1 MIKPGRSS
9 MYIRKK
15 VRPRLEP
22 LGTPIHSDIQTL
34 SSATAWTATD
44 VSNALPFLS
53 ATSVKRFAFDR
64 EDLKPHWV
72 FEKTFPKVINTR
84 KSVTRRSLLNHKSLR
99 PAKYLE
105 NKIPSNTFWKDF
117 FKTTIRIQSRPGAS
131 LKSRAI
137 MTCKPH
143 RDLKSC

>member
-22 LGTPIHSDIQTL
+22 LGIPIHSDIQTL
-34 SSATAWTATD
+34 SSATAWAATD
-44 VSNALPFLS
+44 VSNALPILS
-53 ATSVKRFAFDR
+53 ATSVKRFWNHTGY
-64 EDLKPHWV
+64 LKKHL
-72 FEKTFPKVINTR
+72 VINIR
-84 KSVTRRSLLNHKSLR
+84 KSITRRSLLNHKPLR

-117 FKTTIRIQSRPGAS
+117 FKTTMRIQSRPGAS
-131 LKSRAI
+131 LKSRAV
-137 MTCKPH
+137 MTCKPY
-143 RDLKSC
+143 RDLKRY

>member
-34 SSATAWTATD
+34 SSATAWTAT
-44 VSNALPFLS
+44 
-53 ATSVKRFAFDR
+53 RFAFDR

-143 RDLKSC
+143 RDLKRY